1 MTGGGETW
9 VARLM
14 PPPGRS
20 VDELLRVPLGLDVW
34 ERHPDHLVVAASESQ
49 LGEIER
55 RGLAEV
61 ERMMTRPQYE
71 VRMSDGPCSTAG
83 GTVDRTVPEGA
94 STAALAAVPA
104 APTGVR
110 AIAGDG
116 FARVTWTDGAG
127 AVTGH
132 VVTASDG
139 QVFHGGPETWAWATS
154 LVNGQPYSFTVAAR
168 NSTGTG
174 PASAPSVPVT
184 PRAPA
189 PGNRW
194 ARITRMTTDRERAT
208 AVRLRDGRVLVVG
221 GHNPQDLTSAEI
233 FHPATGTWTPANP
246 VGARGSGFTLTT
258 LPDGRVLRV
267 GGYGAGQT
275 PLASAELLNPG
286 NGTWTSTPAMSTARA
301 GHSAVLLADGDVL
314 VAGGT
319 TATSAGP
326 SVVASAE
333 LYRPSTGQ
341 WTAVPPMATA
351 RTGHLAVRL
360 LDERVV
366 VAGGNDGSAGVT
378 SAERYVPGGPGWEP
392 TGAMTTVRQSD
403 EVCCPAAA
411 LLPDG
416 NVLVAGGSG
425 PQGEVLSSAEVY
437 DGGTWQVTGNLL
449 FGRDAGFA
457 MVPLLDGRVLVAGGR
472 DDWGSLFCAELY
484 DHVAGTWTRTN
495 DMHHPRVFPAAT
507 LLADGRVMV
516 AGGAQVGT
524 SMSWVEV
531 FSPV

>member
-1 MTGGGETW
+1 MD
-9 VARLM
+9 R
-14 PPPGRS
+14 
-20 VDELLRVPLGLDVW
+20 D
-34 ERHPDHLVVAASESQ
+34 
-49 LGEIER
+49 
-55 RGLAEV
+55 LADAV
-61 ERMMTRPQYE
+61 
-71 VRMSDGPCSTAG
+71 
-83 GTVDRTVPEGA
+83 
-94 STAALAAVPA
+94 ALANVPP

-139 QVFHGGPETWAWATS
+139 QVFHGGPETWVWATS
-154 LVNGQPYSFTVAAR
+154 LVNGQPYSFTVAAG

-174 PASAPSVPVT
+174 PASAPSLPVT
-184 PRAPA
+184 PHAPT

-194 ARITRMTTDRERAT
+194 AQITRMTTDRERAT

-221 GHNPQDLTSAEI
+221 GHTSQDLQSAEL
-233 FHPATGTWTPANP
+233 FHPTTGTWTSASPMA
-246 VGARGSGFTLTT
+246 ARGSGFTLTA
-258 LPDGRVLRV
+258 LPDGRVLRA
-267 GGYGAGQT
+267 GGYGTGQT
-275 PLASAELLNPG
+275 PLASAELFDPG
-286 NGTWTSTPAMSTARA
+286 TGTWTSTPAMSTARA

-319 TATSAGP
+319 SATSAGP

-366 VAGGNDGSAGVT
+366 VAGGNDGSAGLT
-378 SAERYVPGGPGWEP
+378 SAERYVPDGPGWDS
-392 TGAMTTVRQSD
+392 TGSMTTVRHSKD
-403 EVCCPAAA
+403 VCCPAAA

-416 NVLVAGGSG
+416 HVLVAGGSG
-425 PQGEVLSSAEVY
+425 PHGEVLSSAEVY
-437 DGGTWQVTGNLL
+437 DGGTWQATGNLV

-457 MVPLLDGRVLVAGGR
+457 MVPLLDGRVLLAGGR
-472 DDWGSLFCAELY
+472 DDWGALFCAELY
-484 DHVAGTWTRTN
+484 DYVTGTWTRTN
-495 DMHHPRVFPAAT
+495 DMHFPRVYAAAA
-507 LLADGRVMV
+507 LLADGRVLM
-516 AGGAQVGT
+516 AGGSQAGS
-524 SMSWVEV
+524 SMLWVEA

>member
-1 MTGGGETW
+1 MD
-9 VARLM
+9 R
-14 PPPGRS
+14 
-20 VDELLRVPLGLDVW
+20 D
-34 ERHPDHLVVAASESQ
+34 
-49 LGEIER
+49 
-55 RGLAEV
+55 LADAV
-61 ERMMTRPQYE
+61 
-71 VRMSDGPCSTAG
+71 
-83 GTVDRTVPEGA
+83 
-94 STAALAAVPA
+94 ALANVPP

-139 QVFHGGPETWAWATS
+139 QVFHGGPETWVWATS
-154 LVNGQPYSFTVAAR
+154 LVNGQPYSFTVAAG

-184 PRAPA
+184 PHAPK

-194 ARITRMTTDRERAT
+194 AQIMRMTTDRERAT

-221 GHNPQDLTSAEI
+221 GHTSQDLQSAEL
-233 FHPATGTWTPANP
+233 FHPTTGTWTSASPI
-246 VGARGSGFTLTT
+246 GARGSGFTLTA
-258 LPDGRVLRV
+258 LPDGRVLRA
-267 GGYGAGQT
+267 GGYGTGQT
-275 PLASAELLNPG
+275 PLASAELFTPG
-286 NGTWTSTPAMSTARA
+286 TGTWTSTPAMSTARA
-301 GHSAVLLADGDVL
+301 GHCAVLLADGDVL

-366 VAGGNDGSAGVT
+366 VAGGNDGSVGLT
-378 SAERYVPGGPGWEP
+378 SAERYVPDGPGWDP
-392 TGAMTTVRQSD
+392 TGSMTTVRQSKD
-403 EVCCPAAA
+403 VCCPAAA

-416 NVLVAGGSG
+416 HVLVAGGSG
-425 PQGEVLSSAEVY
+425 PHGEVLSSAEVY
-437 DGGTWQVTGNLL
+437 DGGTWQATGNLV

-457 MVPLLDGRVLVAGGR
+457 MVPLLDGRVLLAGGR
-472 DDWGSLFCAELY
+472 DDWGALFCAELY
-484 DHVAGTWTRTN
+484 DYVTGAWTRTN
-495 DMHHPRVFPAAT
+495 DMHFPRVSAAAA
-507 LLADGRVMV
+507 LLADGRVLM
-516 AGGAQVGT
+516 AGGSQAGS
-524 SMSWVEV
+524 SMLWVEV

>member
-1 MTGGGETW
+1 M
-9 VARLM
+9 
-14 PPPGRS
+14 
-20 VDELLRVPLGLDVW
+20 
-34 ERHPDHLVVAASESQ
+34 
-49 LGEIER
+49 
-55 RGLAEV
+55 
-61 ERMMTRPQYE
+61 
-71 VRMSDGPCSTAG
+71 
-83 GTVDRTVPEGA
+83 DRDPA
-94 STAALAAVPA
+94 DAAALTDVPS

-116 FARVTWTDGAG
+116 YARVNWTAGAG
-127 AVTGH
+127 GGPVTGH
-132 VVTASDG
+132 VATASDG
-139 QVFHGGPETWAWATS
+139 QEFLGGPDTWVWATS

-184 PRAPA
+184 PRAPTPA
-189 PGNRW
+189 NRW
-194 ARITRMTTDRERAT
+194 VQITRMATERESAT

-221 GHNPQDLTSAEI
+221 GSNPQDLVSTEI
-233 FHPATGTWTPANP
+233 FHPATGTWTPASP
-246 VGARGSGFTLTT
+246 IAARGSGFTLTA
-258 LPDGRVLRV
+258 LPDGRVLRA
-267 GGYGAGQT
+267 GGYGTGQT
-275 PLASAELLNPG
+275 PLASAELFNPG
-286 NGTWTSTPAMSTARA
+286 TGVWTSTPAMATARA
-301 GHSAVLLADGDVL
+301 GHCAVLLADGDVL

-319 TATSAGP
+319 TTTSAGP

-351 RTGHLAVRL
+351 RSGHLAVRL

-366 VAGGNDGSAGVT
+366 VAGGHDGSAGLT
-378 SAERYVPGGPGWEP
+378 SAERYVPDGPGWDS
-392 TGAMTTVRQSD
+392 TGSMTTVRQSD

-416 NVLVAGGSG
+416 HVLVAGGSG

-437 DGGTWQVTGNLL
+437 DGGTWQATGNLV

-457 MVPLLDGRVLVAGGR
+457 MVPLLDGRVLLAGGR
-472 DDWGSLFCAELY
+472 DDWGALFCAELY
-484 DHVAGTWTRTN
+484 DYVSGTWTRTN
-495 DMHHPRVFPAAT
+495 DMHHPRVSAAAA
-507 LLADGRVMV
+507 LLADGRVLM

-531 FSPV
+531 FSPA